1 MAEKFSSETR
11 TYEDA
16 KTYLKAAFEH
26 IISAGKDVGELVEFA
41 FAKSGDAV
49 VPYLRRFLSDVHE
62 GRITIQGLTE
72 SAKMAVLGRHITAE
86 ERHAMI
92 REAAYLR
99 AEQRGFVG
107 GSPEADW
114 VLAEQEVDERLLQ
127 QAGLVTKGRRALT
140 SATSSIEHEL
150 GSIKDVVT
158 RWLEGEGE
166 GDATR
171 QPETRKAAEK
181 KETAKKSAPTKNT
194 REPVKKTAGKKTKA
208 KPKTKLK
215 AKTETKKAEGTKVT
229 SKKKAKVKQSAR
241 AR

>member
-1 MAEKFSSETR
+1 MADKFSSETR
-11 TYEDA
+11 TYEEA
-16 KTYLKAAFEH
+16 KTY
-26 IISAGKDVGELVEFA
+26 
-41 FAKSGDAV
+41 
-49 VPYLRRFLSDVHE
+49 
-62 GRITIQGLTE
+62 RITIQGLTE
-72 SAKMAVLGRHITAE
+72 SARMAVLGRHITAE
-86 ERHAMI
+86 ERQAMI

-107 GSPEADW
+107 GSPEEDW

-127 QAGLVTKGRRALT
+127 QAGLVTKGRRALI
-140 SATSSIEHEL
+140 SATSSVEQEL

-158 RWLEGEGE
+158 RWLEGEG
-166 GDATR
+166 DVAR

-181 KETAKKSAPTKNT
+181 KETAEKSAPKKNT
-194 REPVKKTAGKKTKA
+194 REPVKKTAAKKTKA

-229 SKKKAKVKQSAR
+229 NKKKAKVKQSAR

>member
-1 MAEKFSSETR
+1 MAEKFSSETP
-11 TYEDA
+11 TYEEA

-26 IISAGKDVGELVEFA
+26 IVAAGRDVGELVEFA

-49 VPYLRRFLSDVHE
+49 APYLRRFLSDVHE

-72 SAKMAVLGRHITAE
+72 SAKLAVLGRHITTE
-86 ERHAMI
+86 ERQAMI

-107 GSPEADW
+107 GSPEQDW

-140 SATSSIEHEL
+140 SATSSVEQEL
-150 GSIKDVVT
+150 GSIKDLVT
-158 RWLEGEGE
+158 RWLEGEG
-166 GDATR
+166 GMAR

-181 KETAKKSAPTKNT
+181 NETAKKSAPKKSR

-229 SKKKAKVKQSAR
+229 TKKKAKVKQSAR

>member
-1 MAEKFSSETR
+1 MAEKFSSETP
-11 TYEDA
+11 TYAEA
-16 KTYLKAAFEH
+16 KAYLKAAFEH
-26 IISAGKDVGELVEFA
+26 LIAAGRDVGELVEFA

-49 VPYLRRFLSDVHE
+49 APYLRRFLSDVHE

-86 ERHAMI
+86 ERQAMI

-107 GSPEADW
+107 GSPEEDW
-114 VLAEQEVDERLLQ
+114 ILAEQEVDERLLQ

-140 SATSSIEHEL
+140 SATSSVEQEF

-158 RWLEGEGE
+158 RWLEGEG
-166 GDATR
+166 DVAR
-171 QPETRKAAEK
+171 QPETGKAAEK
-181 KETAKKSAPTKNT
+181 KATAKKSAPEKNR
-194 REPVKKTAGKKTKA
+194 REPVKKTAAKKTKA
-208 KPKTKLK
+208 KSKPKLK
-215 AKTETKKAEGTKVT
+215 AKTDTKKAEGTKVT
-229 SKKKAKVKQSAR
+229 NKKKAPVKQSTR